1 MMSDKASNKQT
12 IIFIVL
18 GFTIVFAVFLAVLRV
33 LWTLYN
39 ADDGGTSGAS
49 GGVPLRMLGNCL
61 LFAMPAG
68 FITLFILNTKRKVIE
83 INSLV
88 RFLSSVLVAMI
99 AYWVIFAM
107 FGFVIG
113 DFNLVKHF
121 AVLGAGIPI
130 VGLLAGA
137 FLWQI
142 RKSFGITS
150 L

>member
-1 MMSDKASNKQT
+1 MSDKASNKQ
-12 IIFIVL
+12 IIVFIVL

-39 ADDGGTSGAS
+39 ADDGGASGAS

>member
-1 MMSDKASNKQT
+1 MSDKASNKQT
-12 IIFIVL
+12 IIFIIL

-39 ADDGGTSGAS
+39 AKEGGGAGS
-49 GGVPLRMLGNCL
+49 NSVPLSMLLNCFL
-61 LFAMPAG
+61 LAVPAG
-68 FITLFILNTKRKVIE
+68 FITLFILNAKRKVLE

-88 RFLSSVLVAMI
+88 RFLSTVLVAMI
-99 AYWVIFAM
+99 AYWAIFTM
-107 FGFVIG
+107 YGFVIG

-121 AVLGAGIPI
+121 AVLGAGIPVI
-130 VGLLAGA
+130 GILAGA

-142 RKSFGITS
+142 RKSFGIKS

>member
-1 MMSDKASNKQT
+1 MNDKASNKQI
-12 IIFIVL
+12 IIFIIL
-18 GFTIVFAVFLAVLRV
+18 GFTIVFAVFLAVFRV

-39 ADDGGTSGAS
+39 ADDASTSS
-49 GGVPLRMLGNCL
+49 VPLRMLLNCL
-61 LFAMPAG
+61 LFALPAG
-68 FITLFILNTKRKVIE
+68 FITLFILNTKRKVLE

-88 RFLSSVLVAMI
+88 RFLSTVLVAMI
-99 AYWVIFAM
+99 AYWAIFAM
-107 FGFVIG
+107 YGFVIG

-121 AVLGAGIPI
+121 ATLGAGIPI

-142 RKSFGITS
+142 RKSFGIKS

>member
-1 MMSDKASNKQT
+1 MNDRASNKQT
-12 IIFIVL
+12 IIFIIF

-39 ADDGGTSGAS
+39 ADDAGST
-49 GGVPLRMLGNCL
+49 GVPISMLLNCL
-61 LFAMPAG
+61 MLAVPAG
-68 FITLFILNTKRKVIE
+68 FITLFILNAKRKVIE
-83 INSLV
+83 INTLV

-99 AYWVIFAM
+99 AYWVIFSM
-107 FGFVIG
+107 YGFVIG

-121 AVLGAGIPI
+121 ATLGAGIPVI
-130 VGLLAGA
+130 GLLAGA

-142 RKSFGITS
+142 RKSFGIKS